1 MNLVSRNLPRSLGV
15 AALVGAALAGPFA
28 SPARAAS
35 PNPLVASGL
44 VSQQVADG
52 ADLFFRETF
61 DGNGRTCGTC
71 HRVTSN
77 LTLDHRLVVSLPA
90 HDPLFIA
97 GRPVEAGGVPGLEI
111 PDLLHDFELV
121 LANVDGFDDPESRF
135 TLRGVPHLQSLVTSL
150 RPPDDGR
157 DAVERTGWSGDGAP
171 GSGAL
176 RFFALGA
183 VRQHFPRSLARV
195 EGVDFRLPTAEELDA
210 LEAYMLSV
218 GRMTD
223 PRIAVMILEDP
234 RADLGRETFLG
245 RGKCF
250 TCHVNLGAVN
260 GFGGNRNFETGIE
273 QIPHP
278 ARTISD
284 FPRDGGFGLE
294 PQDDDGDGRP
304 DRFGD
309 GTFNTP
315 PLVEAAD
322 TGPYFHN
329 NLFLSLE
336 EAVAFYA
343 SDEFNASPGGDF
355 VGGIDLTEEEID
367 GLVAFLRVVNAAFNI
382 QIAEHRIAAA
392 RVLHDGE
399 PIAVRAG
406 ATGGS
411 ARERVARDTGDTLLR
426 LADIELVDAME
437 VLEASELHPE
447 AVDRLLEATVL
458 VGGAIEAGSPHRRRL
473 LLDRATELLKATR
486 LGMGQGLAFLLG
498 EGNLAF

>member
-1 MNLVSRNLPRSLGV
+1 MAVL
-15 AALVGAALAGPFA
+15 AGAALAGPFG

-35 PNPLVASGL
+35 PRAAAPNPLVTSGL
-44 VSQQVADG
+44 ISQQVADG
-52 ADLFFRETF
+52 TDLFFREAF

-77 LTLDHRLVVSLPA
+77 LTVDHRLVVTLPS

-97 GRPVEAGGVPGLEI
+97 ERPVEAGGVPGLEI
-111 PDLLHDFELV
+111 PDLLRDFELV
-121 LANVDGFDDPESRF
+121 LANVDGFEDPESRF
-135 TLRGVPHLQSLVTSL
+135 TLRGVPHLQSLITTL
-150 RPPDDGR
+150 RPPDDDGR
-157 DAVERTGWSGDGAP
+157 AAVERTGWSGDGAP
-171 GSGAL
+171 GDGAL
-176 RFFALGA
+176 RQFALGA

-195 EGVDFRLPTAEELDA
+195 EGVDFRFPTPEELDA

-250 TCHVNLGAVN
+250 TCHVNLGALN

-278 ARTISD
+278 ARMISD
-284 FPRDGGFGLE
+284 FPGDGGFGLE
-294 PQDDDGDGRP
+294 PQDDDGDGLP

-336 EAVAFYA
+336 EAVAFYT

-367 GLVAFLRVVNAAFNI
+367 DLVAFLRVVNGAFNI
-382 QIAEHRIAAA
+382 QIAEQRIAAA

-399 PIAVRAG
+399 PVALRAG
-406 ATGGS
+406 ATGS
-411 ARERVARDTGDTLLR
+411 FPREGVARDTGDTLLR
-426 LADIELVDAME
+426 LANIELVDAME
-437 VLEASELHPE
+437 VLEASELHPD
-447 AVDRLLEATVL
+447 AVDRLLETTVW
-458 VGGAIEAGSPHRRRL
+458 VDGAIEARSPHRRRV
-473 LLDRATELLKATR
+473 LLDRAAELLETTR

>member
-1 MNLVSRNLPRSLGV
+1 V
-15 AALVGAALAGPFA
+15 AVLAGALLAGPFG

-35 PNPLVASGL
+35 PNPLVTSGL
-44 VSQQVADG
+44 ISQQVADG

-77 LTLDHRLVVSLPA
+77 LTIEGRLIVSLPS

-97 GRPVEAGGVPGLEI
+97 ERPVEAGGVPGLEI

-135 TLRGVPHLQSLVTSL
+135 TLRGVPHLQSLITSL
-150 RPPDDGR
+150 RPPDDDGR
-157 DAVERTGWSGDGAP
+157 AAAERTGWSGDGAP
-171 GSGAL
+171 LSGAL

-195 EGVDFRLPTAEELDA
+195 EGVDFRFPTPEELDA
-210 LEAYMLSV
+210 LEAYLLSV

-223 PRIAVMILEDP
+223 PRIAVMILDDP

-278 ARTISD
+278 ARTISG

-294 PQDDDGDGRP
+294 PQDDDGDGSP

-336 EAVAFYA
+336 EAVAFYD

-367 GLVAFLRVVNAAFNI
+367 GLVAFLRVVNSAFNI
-382 QIAEHRIAAA
+382 QIAVQRIAAA
-392 RVLHDGE
+392 QVLRLGE
-399 PIAVRAG
+399 PVAVRAG
-406 ATGGS
+406 ASGS
-411 ARERVARDTGDTLLR
+411 PAEERASRDTGDTLLR
-426 LADIELVDAME
+426 LANIELVDAME
-437 VLEASELHPE
+437 VLEASELHPD
-447 AVDRLLEATVL
+447 AVDRLLEATAL
-458 VGGAIEAGSPHRRRL
+458 VDGAIKARSPHRRRV
-473 LLDRATELLKATR
+473 LLDRAIELLETVR